1 MSHWFTSGISFTLI
15 MHVIVGKLFIESVYW
30 NWLAGIIN
38 IACLLFYY
46 LSVIGGNT
54 APVAQLFQPEIE
66 GRYFEML
73 ASGKAWIVLLV
84 LPMFALLPDLVFML
98 V

>member
-1 MSHWFTSGISFTLI
+1 

-54 APVAQLFQPEIE
+54 APVSQLFQPEVQ
-66 GRYFEML
+66 GQYFLML
-73 ASGKAWIVLLV
+73 
-84 LPMFALLPDLVFML
+84 
-98 V
+98 